1 MTPQRGEL
9 WWADLGKPRGSQ
21 PAYRR
26 PVLII
31 QADAFNRSK
40 LNTVV
45 VASLTTNLNLAL
57 APGNV
62 VCRPGATGLSENSV
76 VNVSQLTTLDRR
88 FLVERIGA
96 LSAHTLSQVEEGL
109 RLALAL

>member
-1 MTPQRGEL
+1 MMLQRGQL

-62 VCRPGATGLSENSV
+62 VCRPGTSGLPGVSV
-76 VNVSQLTTLDRR
+76 VNVSQITTLDRC
-88 FLVERIGA
+88 FLVERIGT
-96 LSAHTLSQVEEGL
+96 LSAESVSRVEDGL
-109 RLALAL
+109 RLVLGL